1 MEIWRSKKSERARLR
16 HIDSQMNE
24 IARSFNI
31 KRDMSSTRQMLQ
43 KQLDEVLDEITAVDV
58 DPCDFHDLKFEA
70 DEIEAELEKIKK
82 EAVNDNG

>member
-1 MEIWRSKKSERARLR
+1 
-16 HIDSQMNE
+16 
-24 IARSFNI
+24 
-31 KRDMSSTRQMLQ
+31 MLQ